1 MNSPL
6 ESIRPPTGLHLLS
19 PHILEA
25 SSLLK
30 ATLRSKEIELGD
42 MKRELEASE
51 SDMHSLEEEVEVV
64 LEGEVG
70 WAEGVLMSS

>member
-1 MNSPL
+1 
-6 ESIRPPTGLHLLS
+6 
-19 PHILEA
+19 
-25 SSLLK
+25 LK